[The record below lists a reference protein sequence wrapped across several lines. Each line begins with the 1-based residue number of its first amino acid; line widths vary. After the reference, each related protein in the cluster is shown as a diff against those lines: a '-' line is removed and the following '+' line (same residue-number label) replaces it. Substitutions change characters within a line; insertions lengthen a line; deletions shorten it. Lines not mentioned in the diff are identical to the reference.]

1 MGRISARREITEEIK
16 NQRNEVEIYQCEVL
30 DPIKERLGDI
40 ENPAT
45 ADELESSQQL
55 TSKRHSLSL
64 LIFVSLE
71 SHLDRHIN

>member
-16 NQRNEVEIYQCEVL
+16 NQRNEEIYQCEVL